1 MTKKYV
7 RKIIIIGTDLQKI
20 GKTRGVFW
28 MKCVNAFIQRIET
41 TDVDSEERWG
51 GKGLNFSWLS
61 AFAMKRASK
70 RRIRLSVL
78 MYNYCVSRCK
88 NIQNKNS

>member
-51 GKGLNFSWLS
+51 GGIEFQLTE
-61 AFAMKRASK
+61 
-70 RRIRLSVL
+70 RIRNEKSLQTAHTTFCFDVQL
-78 MYNYCVSRCK
+78 LRFAVQKYTK
-88 NIQNKNS
+88 QKL